1 MEATM
6 TRDELAAIALR
17 YETQIADAMLRALG
31 VERPKSK
38 RGQSRDRS
46 AKSRKYRGAAKLM
59 RQKHG
64 VRL

>member
-1 MEATM
+1 M

-17 YETQIADAMLRALG
+17 YDTVVSDAMLRALG
-31 VERPKSK
+31 VQRPPRRGKSSA
-38 RGQSRDRS
+38 RVDRYKG
-46 AKSRKYRGAAKLM
+46 AKKLM

>member
-1 MEATM
+1 M

-17 YETQIADAMLRALG
+17 YDTQIADAMLRALG
-31 VERPKSK
+31 VDRPKRKPGRTSA
-38 RGQSRDRS
+38 RTDR
-46 AKSRKYRGAAKLM
+46 YRGARKLM